1 MSSCIQNCTSLLR
14 NGFPQKLVKNGIS
27 KITSNLVRSQSSD
40 KRCFL
45 YPLSVHNNVHMVHT
59 APQTNWVTSK
69 DESREMMALWPDVVR
84 DLTVG
89 RHTDMPDV
97 TRWLSK
103 VLQYNVPGGKKN
115 RALVLVYAYKQLA
128 HPDQLTDE
136 NIRLARILGWCNEM
150 LQAFFLMED
159 DIVDRSKTRRGQP
172 CWYLHNDIGLAAVN
186 DGILI
191 EQMIYQLLRMHFGD
205 KPYYLDF
212 VNTFHENIYKTTVG
226 QSLDLLSTNHG
237 KKPNLNLF
245 TMDRYN
251 AIVKY
256 KTGYYTF
263 VMPVTLAMHFA
274 GIKDSEMFRQAT
286 TILLEI
292 GNFFQV
298 QDDYLD
304 CFGDPQVTGKV
315 GTDIEEGKCSW
326 LVVVALQ
333 RVTPAQRKILE
344 ECYGVNDPEKVAR
357 VKQLYHDLGLQ
368 TTYSVYEEENYNL
381 INTHIQ
387 QISRGLPHDLF
398 FKILNKIYRRNM

>member
-1 MSSCIQNCTSLLR
+1 MRKFLMTVFNKR
-14 NGFPQKLVKNGIS
+14 VFN
-27 KITSNLVRSQSSD
+27 VR
-40 KRCFL
+40 
-45 YPLSVHNNVHMVHT
+45 MVHT
-59 APQTNWVTSK
+59 VPQRKLINIK
-69 DESREMMALWPDVVR
+69 DENQELMALWPRVFK

-89 RHTDMPDV
+89 RHTDLPDV

-103 VLQYNVPGGKKN
+103 LLQYNVPGGKKN
-115 RALVLVYAYKQLA
+115 RSLILVYAYKQFA
-128 HPDQLTDE
+128 HPNQLTDG

-150 LQAFFLMED
+150 LQAFFLIED

-172 CWYLHNDIGLAAVN
+172 CWYLHDNIGTTAVN

-212 VNTFHENIYKTTVG
+212 VNTFLDIIYKSMVG
-226 QSLDLLSTNHG
+226 QTLDLLSSNHA
-237 KKPNLNLF
+237 KKPKLNLF

-251 AIVKY
+251 AIVNY
-256 KTGYYTF
+256 KTAYYSF
-263 VMPVTLAMHFA
+263 VMPVTLAMHLA
-274 GIKDSEMFRQAT
+274 GIKDKEMFRQAT
-286 TILLEI
+286 NILLEI
-292 GNFFQV
+292 GNLFQV

-315 GTDIEEGKCSW
+315 GTDIEQGKCSW

-333 RVTPAQRKILE
+333 RVTSEQRKILE
-344 ECYGVNDPEKVAR
+344 ECYGTNDMEKVAR
-357 VKQLYHDLGLQ
+357 VKQLYRDLGLQ

-387 QISRGLPHDLF
+387 QISCGLPHDIF

>member
-1 MSSCIQNCTSLLR
+1 MSSCIQKCTSLLR
-14 NGFPQKLVKNGIS
+14 NGYPQKFMKNGIS
-27 KITSNLVRSQSSD
+27 KITSNSVRSQSSD

-45 YPLSVHNNVHMVHT
+45 SPLAVPSNIHMVHT
-59 APQTNWVTSK
+59 APQANWVTSK

-84 DLTVG
+84 DLTDG
-89 RHTDMPDV
+89 RHSDMPDV

-128 HPDQLTDE
+128 LPDQLTDE

-150 LQAFFLMED
+150 LQAFFLIED
-159 DIVDRSKTRRGQP
+159 DVVDHSKTRRGQP
-172 CWYLHNDIGLAAVN
+172 CWYLHNDIGLTAVN
-186 DGILI
+186 DGILV
-191 EQMIYQLLRMHFGD
+191 EQMIFQLLRMHF
-205 KPYYLDF
+205 KHKSCYLDL
-212 VNTFHENIYKTTVG
+212 VETLHENIYRTTVG
-226 QSLDLLSTNHG
+226 QTLDLLSTNHG

-256 KTGYYTF
+256 KTAYYTF
-263 VMPVTLAMHFA
+263 VMPVMLAMHLA
-274 GIKDSEMFRQAT
+274 GIKDNEMFRQAT
-286 TILLEI
+286 TLLIEM
-292 GNFFQV
+292 GNFYQV

-304 CFGDPQVTGKV
+304 CFGNPEITGKV
-315 GTDIEEGKCSW
+315 GTDIQEGKCSW

-333 RVTPAQRKILE
+333 RVTPSQRKILE
-344 ECYGVNDPEKVAR
+344 ECYGINDPEKVAR